1 LNDKKIGITF
11 GAFDLFHAGHVFML
25 EEAKT
30 VCDYLIVGLHIDPTL
45 DRPDVK
51 NKPVQNI
58 VERQIQ
64 LRGCKY
70 IDEIILYNT
79 EAELLDIL
87 NTVKWDVRIIGE
99 DYYKKQFTGKELCSE
114 VNGTLYYNKRKHSF
128 SSTDLRKRIVE
139 DEYFVSEPY

>member
-1 LNDKKIGITF
+1 MKENKVGITF
-11 GAFDLFHAGHVFML
+11 GSFDLFHAGHVFML

-30 VCDYLIVGLHIDPTL
+30 VCDYLIVGLQIDPTL

-79 EAELLDIL
+79 EQELLDIL
-87 NTVKWDVRIIGE
+87 NTIKWDIRIIGE
-99 DYYKKQFTGKELCSE
+99 EYKSKHFTGKELSSS
-114 VNGTLYYNKRKHSF
+114 VAGSIHFNKRKHGF
-128 SSTDLRKRIVE
+128 SSTSLRKRVTE
-139 DEYFVSEPY
+139 SQFLT

>member
-1 LNDKKIGITF
+1 MKENKVGITF
-11 GAFDLFHAGHVFML
+11 GSFDLFHAGHVFML

-30 VCDYLIVGLHIDPTL
+30 VCDYLIVGLQIDPTL

-79 EAELLDIL
+79 EQELLDRL
-87 NTVKWDVRIIGE
+87 NTIKWDIRIIGE
-99 DYYKKQFTGKELCSE
+99 EYKSKHFTGKELSSS
-114 VNGTLYYNKRKHSF
+114 VAGSIHFNKRKHGF
-128 SSTDLRKRIVE
+128 SSTSLRKRVTE
-139 DEYFVSEPY
+139 SQFLT

>member
-1 LNDKKIGITF
+1 MKENKVGITF
-11 GAFDLFHAGHVFML
+11 GSFDLFHAGHVFML

-30 VCDYLIVGLHIDPTL
+30 VCDYLIVGLQIDPTL

-58 VERQIQ
+58 VERQVQ

-79 EAELLDIL
+79 EQELLDIV
-87 NTVKWDVRIIGE
+87 NTIKWDIRIIGE
-99 DYYKKQFTGKELCSE
+99 EYKSKHFTGKELSST
-114 VNGTLYYNKRKHSF
+114 VAGSIHFNKRKHGF
-128 SSTDLRKRIVE
+128 SSTSLRKRVTE
-139 DEYFVSEPY
+139 SQFLS

>member
-1 LNDKKIGITF
+1 MKENKVGITF
-11 GAFDLFHAGHVFML
+11 GSFDLFHAGHVFML

-30 VCDYLIVGLHIDPTL
+30 VCDYLIVGLQIDPTL

-58 VERQIQ
+58 VERQVQ

-79 EAELLDIL
+79 EQELLDIL
-87 NTVKWDVRIIGE
+87 NTIKWDIRIIGE
-99 DYYKKQFTGKELCSE
+99 EYKSKHFTGKELSSS
-114 VNGTLYYNKRKHSF
+114 VAGSVHFNKRKHGF
-128 SSTDLRKRIVE
+128 SSTSLRKRVTE
-139 DEYFVSEPY
+139 SQFLT

>member
-1 LNDKKIGITF
+1 MKENKVGITF
-11 GAFDLFHAGHVFML
+11 GSFDLFHAGHVFML

-30 VCDYLIVGLHIDPTL
+30 VCDYLIVGLQIDPTL

-79 EAELLDIL
+79 EQELLDIL
-87 NTVKWDVRIIGE
+87 NTIKWDIRIIGE
-99 DYYKKQFTGKELCSE
+99 EYKSKHFTGKELSSS
-114 VNGTLYYNKRKHSF
+114 VAGSIHFNKRKHGF
-128 SSTDLRKRIVE
+128 SSTSLRKRVTE
-139 DEYFVSEPY
+139 SQFLS

>member
-1 LNDKKIGITF
+1 MKENKVGITF
-11 GAFDLFHAGHVFML
+11 GSFDLFHAGHVFML

-30 VCDYLIVGLHIDPTL
+30 VCDYLIVGLQIDPTL

-58 VERQIQ
+58 VERQVQ

-79 EAELLDIL
+79 EQELLDIL
-87 NTVKWDVRIIGE
+87 NTIKWDIRIIGE
-99 DYYKKQFTGKELCSE
+99 EYKSKHFTGKELSST
-114 VNGTLYYNKRKHSF
+114 VAGSIHFNKRKHGFMS
-128 SSTDLRKRIVE
+128 KIRI
-139 DEYFVSEPY
+139 

>member
-1 LNDKKIGITF
+1 MKENKVGITF
-11 GAFDLFHAGHVFML
+11 GSFDLFHAGHVFML

-30 VCDYLIVGLHIDPTL
+30 VCDYLIVGLQIDPTL

-58 VERQIQ
+58 VERQVQ

-79 EAELLDIL
+79 EQELLDIL
-87 NTVKWDVRIIGE
+87 NTIKWDIRIIGE
-99 DYYKKQFTGKELCSE
+99 EYKSKHFTGKELSSS
-114 VNGTLYYNKRKHSF
+114 VAGSIHFNKRKHGF
-128 SSTDLRKRIVE
+128 SSTSLRKRVTE
-139 DEYFVSEPY
+139 SQFLS

>member
-1 LNDKKIGITF
+1 MKENKVGITF
-11 GAFDLFHAGHVFML
+11 GSFDLFHAGHVFML

-30 VCDYLIVGLHIDPTL
+30 VCDYLIVGLQIDPTL

-58 VERQIQ
+58 VERQVQ

-79 EAELLDIL
+79 EQELLDIL
-87 NTVKWDVRIIGE
+87 NTIKWDIRIIGE
-99 DYYKKQFTGKELCSE
+99 EYKSKHFTGKELSSS
-114 VNGTLYYNKRKHSF
+114 VAGSIHFNKRKHGF
-128 SSTDLRKRIVE
+128 SSTSLRKRVTE
-139 DEYFVSEPY
+139 SQFLT

>member
-1 LNDKKIGITF
+1 MKENKVGITF
-11 GAFDLFHAGHVFML
+11 GSFDLFHAGHVFML

-30 VCDYLIVGLHIDPTL
+30 VCDYLIVGLQIDPTL

-58 VERQIQ
+58 VERQVQ

-79 EAELLDIL
+79 EQELLDIL
-87 NTVKWDVRIIGE
+87 NTIKWDIRIIGE
-99 DYYKKQFTGKELCSE
+99 EYKSKHFTGKELSSS
-114 VNGTLYYNKRKHSF
+114 VAGSVHFNKRKHGF
-128 SSTDLRKRIVE
+128 SSTSLRKRVTE
-139 DEYFVSEPY
+139 SQFLA

>member
-1 LNDKKIGITF
+1 MKENKVGITF
-11 GAFDLFHAGHVFML
+11 GSFDLFHAGHVFML

-30 VCDYLIVGLHIDPTL
+30 VCDYLIVGLQIDPTL

-79 EAELLDIL
+79 EQELLDIL
-87 NTVKWDVRIIGE
+87 NTIKWDIRIIGE
-99 DYYKKQFTGKELCSE
+99 EYKSKHFTGKELSSS
-114 VNGTLYYNKRKHSF
+114 VAGSIHFNKRKHGF
-128 SSTDLRKRIVE
+128 SSTSLRKRVT
-139 DEYFVSEPY
+139 EYQFLT